1 MPYNRVYRKTDVA
14 TATCQVG
21 TGAPVSAVASSQSII
36 SQRDADR
43 KAAGYAKGKA
53 QAGLVCTR

>member
-1 MPYNRVYRKTDVA
+1 MPYNRTYHKTDVA

-21 TGAPVSAVASSQSII
+21 TGSPVSAVASSQSII

-43 KAAGYAKGKA
+43 KAAGYAKAKA
-53 QAGLVCTR
+53 QAALVCTR